1 MYNDLF
7 YIAHNDVLTLIDVRK
22 DKIKFNRIE
31 KKGLERYVWI
41 WRGKNKNW
49 KKGKIKTPKRT

>member
-41 WRGKNKNW
+41 
-49 KKGKIKTPKRT
+49 